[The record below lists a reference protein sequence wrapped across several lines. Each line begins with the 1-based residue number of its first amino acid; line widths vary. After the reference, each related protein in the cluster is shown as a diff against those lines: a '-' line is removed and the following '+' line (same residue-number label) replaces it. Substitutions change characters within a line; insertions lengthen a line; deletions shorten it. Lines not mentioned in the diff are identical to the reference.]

1 MNILVI
7 NSGSSSIKYQ
17 LFENLS
23 TSPVCSGLVE
33 RIGQAHASITHK
45 VYAGGEE
52 RVISRCVA
60 LADHQAGMEQLGKL
74 LMEPE
79 ICVIQRPEDI
89 QVVGH
94 RIVHGGENLA
104 KTTIITP
111 RVKEEIKRLFP
122 LAPLHNP
129 GHYQGIL
136 VAEKLFKTA
145 VHIAVFDT
153 AFHQTLPEKA
163 FRYAIPESYYTTYGI
178 RVYGFHGISHKYVAD
193 KASKYLNKPD
203 AKIITIHLGNGCSI
217 AAVRSGNCVDT
228 SMGLTPLDGLIMGT
242 RCGNI
247 DPSVILYLIS
257 ELGFN
262 VKQLNEMLNKQSGML
277 GLTGY
282 SDMRDIIKLVENED
296 QRAKL
301 AYEMYAYRI
310 KKYIGS
316 YAAALNGLDAIIFT
330 AGIGEN
336 DQLMREMVCSEM
348 NFLGIS
354 IDSDKNGSTANSIRE
369 INAADSLVKV
379 LVIPTNEEFEIAS
392 QCIELLTENS
402 TQDFF

>member
-23 TSPVCSGLVE
+23 ERPVCSGLVD
-33 RIGQAHASITHK
+33 RIGQVNASITHK

-52 RVISRCVA
+52 RVTA
-60 LADHQAGMEQLGKL
+60 LSMDLGDHQAGMEQVGKL
-74 LMEPE
+74 LTEPG
-79 ICVIQRPEDI
+79 IGVIQRAEDI
-89 QVVGH
+89 QIVGH

-111 RVKEEIKRLFP
+111 QVKEEIQRLFP

-129 GHYQGIL
+129 GHYQGIQ
-136 VAEKLFKTA
+136 VAENLFKKA

-153 AFHQTLPEKA
+153 SFHQTLPEKA
-163 FRYAIPESYYTTYGI
+163 FRYAIPESYYTRHGI
-178 RVYGFHGISHKYVAD
+178 RVYGFHGISHKYVAG

-203 AKIITIHLGNGCSI
+203 AKLITIHLGNGCSM
-217 AAVRSGNCVDT
+217 AAVRSGKCVDT

-247 DPSVILYLIS
+247 DPSVILYLMS

-262 VKQLNEMLNKQSGML
+262 FKQLNEMLNKQSGML

-282 SDMRDIIKLVENED
+282 SDMRDIIKLIENED

-316 YAAALNGLDAIIFT
+316 YTAALNGLDAIIFT

-348 NFLGIS
+348 DFLGVS
-354 IDSDKNGSTANSIRE
+354 IDRDKNGSKANSILE
-369 INAADSLVKV
+369 ISPADSLVKV

-392 QCIELLTENS
+392 QCIELLNEN
-402 TQDFF
+402 